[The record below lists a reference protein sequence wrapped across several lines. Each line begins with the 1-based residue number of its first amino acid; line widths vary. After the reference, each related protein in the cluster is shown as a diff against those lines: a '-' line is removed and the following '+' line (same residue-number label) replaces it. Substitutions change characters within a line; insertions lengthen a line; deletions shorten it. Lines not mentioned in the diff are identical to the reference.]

1 MPQRLTHTIHIVT
14 GKLNCYISYNLNLQS
29 LVDGVLDARVV
40 AEFVMQTY
48 VKEGKELRRKAGG

>member
-1 MPQRLTHTIHIVT
+1 
-14 GKLNCYISYNLNLQS
+14 LNLQS